1 MGSQHRIRR
10 VAIIGGTHG
19 NELTGI
25 YVIKKLQQFPDLMQ
39 RSSFDSFT
47 VFGNP
52 KAFAAVR
59 RYVDTD
65 LNRCF
70 LHQDLQQNHPAT
82 YEEKRAQE
90 IYRLLVEQNQV
101 DVILDLHTT
110 TANMGQTLIVANTSP
125 FNLKLAAHLTAQ
137 DPAMRVLS
145 WAKAEHTDSS
155 LKSLCEIGFSLEI
168 GAVPQGVLDATCF
181 QQTESLLYAILDYLE
196 AYNQNRLFTDPK
208 LFTLYQFIKAIDYPR
223 NEQNEMQAMIHPQL
237 QGKDYQPLHPG
248 DPVFLTFDYQT
259 IVYEGDS
266 IVYPVFI
273 NEAAYYEKGIAF
285 CLTEQKQITV

>member
-39 RSSFDSFT
+39 RSSFESFT
-47 VFGNP
+47 LLGNP
-52 KAFAAVR
+52 QAFAVIR

-70 LHQDLQQNHPAT
+70 LQQDLQQARPTT
-82 YEEKRAQE
+82 YEEQRAQE
-90 IYRLLVEQNQV
+90 IYRLLVAQNQV

-137 DPAMRVLS
+137 NPAVHVLS

-168 GAVPQGVLDATCF
+168 GAIPQGVLDAACF

-196 AYNQNRLFTDPK
+196 AYNQNQLSADYKTC
-208 LFTLYQFIKAIDYPR
+208 TLYQFIKAIDYPR
-223 NEQNEMQAMIHPQL
+223 NEQGELQAMIHPNL
-237 QGKDYQPLHPG
+237 QGKDYQPLYPG
-248 DPVFLTFDYQT
+248 EPIFLTFDHQT
-259 IVYEGDS
+259 IHYEGDS
-266 IVYPVFI
+266 IAYPVFI